1 VAIDIA
7 KLRAATIE
15 THQSYTA
22 RDTILYALG
31 IGIGTGDAAV
41 DPKALRYVYEVGLQ
55 SVPTMATMLAYPS
68 GWWADPIYGINRAGV
83 VNAGQ
88 SLTLHRELPCA
99 GSVTSRLRVD
109 AVEDKGPGRGVLIN
123 TVRVLTDGATG
134 DKLATTRQVIFCRGE
149 GGMGSDDKPQ
159 ALASRPLPER
169 KPDQVATLSTRQEAA
184 LLFRLSGDLNPL
196 HVDPLVAKA
205 AGFAKPILHGLATFG
220 MAAHALIAAGFRT
233 YNFIE
238 ARFTAPMLPG
248 ERLRCALWAEPEG
261 WAFGVS
267 SLDSGKQIL
276 DRGWAAS

>member
-7 KLRAATIE
+7 NLRAATIE
-15 THQSYTA
+15 THQSYTE

-41 DPKALRYVYEVGLQ
+41 DPEALRYVYEEGLHT
-55 SVPTMATMLAYPS
+55 VPTMATMLAYPS
-68 GWWADPIYGINRAGV
+68 GWWANPVYGINRAGV

-88 SLTLHRELPCA
+88 SLALHRKLPCA

-109 AVEDKGPGRGVLIN
+109 AIEDKGPGRGVLIH
-123 TVRVLTDGATG
+123 TVRVLTDSATG

-149 GGMGSDDKPQ
+149 GGMGSDDKPH
-159 ALASRPLPER
+159 AVATRPLPGR
-169 KPDQVATLSTRQEAA
+169 KPDQIATLSTRQEAA

-196 HVDPLVAKA
+196 HVDPVVAKT

-220 MAAHALIAAGFRT
+220 MAAYALIAAGFRA
-233 YNFIE
+233 YDFIE

-248 ERLRCALWAEPEG
+248 ERVRCVIWEEPDG
-261 WAFGVS
+261 RAFGVT
-267 SLDSGKQIL
+267 SLESGKLIL

>member
-1 VAIDIA
+1 VAIDFA
-7 KLRAATIE
+7 SLRAATIE
-15 THQSYTA
+15 THQSYTE

-41 DPKALRYVYEVGLQ
+41 DPEALRYVYEEGLDT
-55 SVPTMATMLAYPS
+55 VPTMATMLAYPS
-68 GWWADPIYGINRAGV
+68 GWWANPVYGINRANI

-88 SLTLHRELPCA
+88 SLALHRKLPCA

-109 AVEDKGPGRGVLIN
+109 AIEDKGPGRGVLIH
-123 TVRVLTDGATG
+123 TVRALTDSATG
-134 DKLATTRQVIFCRGE
+134 EKLATMRQVIFCRGE

-159 ALASRPLPER
+159 AVANRPLPGR

-184 LLFRLSGDLNPL
+184 LLFRLSGDLNAL
-196 HVDPLVAKA
+196 HVNPAVAKS
-205 AGFAKPILHGLATFG
+205 AGFARPVLHGLATFG

-248 ERLRCALWAEPEG
+248 ERVRCVIWEEPG
-261 WAFGVS
+261 GRAFGVT
-267 SLDSGKQIL
+267 SLESGKQIL